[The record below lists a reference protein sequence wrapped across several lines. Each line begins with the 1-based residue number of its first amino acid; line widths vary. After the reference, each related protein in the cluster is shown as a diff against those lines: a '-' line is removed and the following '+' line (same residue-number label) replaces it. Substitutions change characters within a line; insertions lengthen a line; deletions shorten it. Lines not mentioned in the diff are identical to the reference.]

1 MKLYNYCI
9 NYTLYTFVQW
19 PLVLFRIA
27 GSPGGK
33 LHCKAFSLT
42 PQAAVRTKPN
52 SYFKISPMEE
62 MRWGTGVMQHHI
74 PNNPLILLCSW
85 KTLSH
90 SGSSPW
96 DALETP
102 LVFVQQLKSSTQGC
116 PNSPTALV
124 LLTALSHPQQLP
136 CSGKW
141 EAPFWWLPSLGS
153 SLEHPPAG
161 SCSLPAM
168 QVREQQIPKY
178 RTQSERL

>member
-9 NYTLYTFVQW
+9 NYTLYTFAQW

-27 GSPGGK
+27 GSPVGK

-62 MRWGTGVMQHHI
+62 MRWGTGVMQHHL
-74 PNNPLILLCSW
+74 PNNPLLLLWSQ

-96 DALETP
+96 DALETH
-102 LVFVQQLKSSTQGC
+102 LGFVQMCFKRSQHTG
-116 PNSPTALV
+116 
-124 LLTALSHPQQLP
+124 LP
-136 CSGKW
+136 
-141 EAPFWWLPSLGS
+141 
-153 SLEHPPAG
+153 
-161 SCSLPAM
+161 
-168 QVREQQIPKY
+168 
-178 RTQSERL
+178 